1 VSVAQN
7 SEPAAGRNDAQR
19 KASRSGLPTPPDLS
33 IPWPKRMLTSRM
45 FWLTIILLVLYAT
58 CLVLLYRQ
66 VVPDQKVPGG
76 RILGLGHEAVPISAK
91 YAAFTAV
98 PLSLLF
104 LWLDRFKPWR
114 FWVWLMVFLWG
125 ACVATY
131 AAAQINTWASSHL
144 SVIGDGDPAT
154 SARAAIYVAP
164 WVEEFC
170 KGSVLF
176 GVAILMRYRWVSR
189 ISGIALAG
197 LAGAGFAFVENILY
211 YGRVY
216 RYAANTFGQVEPE
229 KALQSLF
236 IQRGILTFFGHP
248 LFTSMTGIGLAVAL
262 RSKSKVVRVI
272 APVAGYCA
280 AAFLHMSFNTAASL
294 VQGNRLLMVY
304 IFVAIPAV
312 LAMVV
317 FIVRQE
323 FREGRLIR
331 ERLTD
336 YARVGW
342 LPTSDVVPLS
352 RLRTRLRALWQ
363 SLFSS
368 TQNPLATL
376 RLQRAATE
384 LAYLR
389 DAMTRGLVDDAGL
402 EREKY
407 LLVRIRTVR
416 HAAVIQPA
424 ARAEYGRV
432 RDALQIRRHR
442 RSSIPSY
449 APPSYPGPAGIGGSM
464 PAPPPGSAPI
474 GPAATQYSKVDPN
487 WKPPGE

>member
-1 VSVAQN
+1 MSVAQN
-7 SEPAAGRNDAQR
+7 NQARR
-19 KASRSGLPTPPDLS
+19 KAARSGLPAVADLS
-33 IPWPKRMLTSRM
+33 QPLPKRMITSRM
-45 FWLTIILLVLYAT
+45 FWVTVALLILYAA

-76 RILGLGHEAVPISAK
+76 RLIGLGHEAVPISAK

-125 ACVATY
+125 ACVATFF
-131 AAAQINTWASSHL
+131 AAQINSWAASHL
-144 SVIGDGDPAT
+144 SIIGDGDPAT
-154 SARAAIYVAP
+154 GSRAAIYVAP
-164 WVEEFC
+164 WVEEFA
-170 KGSVLF
+170 KATALF
-176 GVAILMRYRWVSR
+176 WVAILMRYRWVSR
-189 ISGIALAG
+189 LSGIALAG

-229 KALQSLF
+229 QALQGLF
-236 IQRGILTFFGHP
+236 LQRGVLTFFGHP
-248 LFTSMTGIGLAVAL
+248 LFTSMTGIGLAIGL

-272 APVAGYCA
+272 APLAGFCA
-280 AAFLHMSFNTAASL
+280 AAFLHMSFNTAATL
-294 VQGNRLLMVY
+294 VQGNQLLLTY
-304 IFVAIPAV
+304 LFVALPAL
-312 LAMVV
+312 LAMII

-342 LPTSDVVPLS
+342 VPTGDVLPMS

-363 SLFSS
+363 SLFRGGHA
-368 TQNPLATL
+368 PLATL
-376 RLQRAATE
+376 RVQRAETE

-389 DAMTRGLVDDAGL
+389 DSMTRGLIDDAGL
-402 EREKY
+402 EREKF
-407 LLVRIRTVR
+407 LLSRIRAAR
-416 HAAVIQPA
+416 GAAVIQPE
-424 ARAEYGRV
+424 ARADYGR
-432 RDALQIRRHR
+432 IRELFGR
-442 RSSIPSY
+442 RRAIPSY

-464 PAPPPGSAPI
+464 PAPGTAPI

>member
-1 VSVAQN
+1 MITN
-7 SEPAAGRNDAQR
+7 
-19 KASRSGLPTPPDLS
+19 
-33 IPWPKRMLTSRM
+33 RM
-45 FWLTIILLVLYAT
+45 FWLTIILLLVYVT

-76 RILGLGHEAVPISAK
+76 TLIGLGHEAVPISAK

-114 FWVWLMVFLWG
+114 FWVWLMVFGWG
-125 ACVATY
+125 ACVATFF
-131 AAAQINTWASSHL
+131 AAQINTWAAGHL
-144 SVIGDGDPAT
+144 SVIGNGDPAT

-170 KGSVLF
+170 KGTALF

-189 ISGIALAG
+189 LSGIALAG
-197 LAGAGFAFVENILY
+197 LTGAGFAFVENILY

-216 RYAANTFGQVEPE
+216 RYAANTFGQVSPQ
-229 KALQSLF
+229 KALDSLF
-236 IQRGILTFFGHP
+236 VQRGILTFFGHP
-248 LFTSMTGIGLAVAL
+248 LFTSMTGIGLAIAL
-262 RSKSKVVRVI
+262 RSKSKIVRVI
-272 APVAGYCA
+272 APLAGYCA

-294 VQGNRLLMVY
+294 VQGNRLLLVY
-304 IFVAIPAV
+304 VFVAVPAV

-336 YARVGW
+336 YARAGW
-342 LPTSDVVPLS
+342 LPAADVLPLS
-352 RLRTRLRALWQ
+352 RLRTRMRALWQ
-363 SLFSS
+363 SLFGAGRS
-368 TQNPLATL
+368 PVATL

-389 DAMTRGLVDDAGL
+389 DAMTRGIVDDAGL

-407 LLVRIRTVR
+407 LLVRIRAVR
-416 HAAVIQPA
+416 PGAVIQPA
-424 ARAEYGRV
+424 ARAEYGRI
-432 RDALQIRRHR
+432 RDVLQSRRPQR
-442 RSSIPSY
+442 ASIPSY
-449 APPSYPGPAGIGGSM
+449 APPNYPGPAGLGGSM
-464 PAPPPGSAPI
+464 PAPAPGTAPL
-474 GPAATQYSKVDPN
+474 GPAATHYSEVDPN

>member
-1 VSVAQN
+1 
-7 SEPAAGRNDAQR
+7 
-19 KASRSGLPTPPDLS
+19 
-33 IPWPKRMLTSRM
+33 
-45 FWLTIILLVLYAT
+45 
-58 CLVLLYRQ
+58 
-66 VVPDQKVPGG
+66 
-76 RILGLGHEAVPISAK
+76 
-91 YAAFTAV
+91 
-98 PLSLLF
+98 
-104 LWLDRFKPWR
+104 
-114 FWVWLMVFLWG
+114 
-125 ACVATY
+125 
-131 AAAQINTWASSHL
+131 
-144 SVIGDGDPAT
+144 
-154 SARAAIYVAP
+154 
-164 WVEEFC
+164 
-170 KGSVLF
+170 
-176 GVAILMRYRWVSR
+176 VSR